1 MNDEIKCAIDVCKK
15 AQRNYD
21 LTKPVSE
28 EDLETLIYVAAN
40 SPSKQ
45 NETHYSLRVYTDP
58 KIIREIYK
66 LTQLFTFQTNTQTD
80 KIFGETAE
88 KFVTDHRYAVTNSQI
103 LAPVVFVYCDETKNI
118 RSGTHI
124 VATQPNATRIAIDTL
139 NEQKN
144 LSIGIS
150 SGQLVMAAALLGYK
164 TGYCSAF
171 ERDINGENSD
181 SVQKLLKL
189 KSEPKLLVGVGY
201 PHPDMT
207 RLEHPEVL
215 NKDISIKEGKHGDE
229 DKRWTFPSMLN
240 EDLYKTYHYGFE
252 KIDVYIDDKRY
263 KK

>member
-1 MNDEIKCAIDVCKK
+1 MNNEIKSAIDVCKK

-45 NETHYSLRVYTDP
+45 NETHFSLRVYTDP
-58 KIIREIYK
+58 KIIRGIYN
-66 LTQLFTFQTNTQTD
+66 LTELFTFQTNTQTD
-80 KIFGETAE
+80 KIFTDTTK
-88 KFVTDHRYAVTNSQI
+88 KFETDHRYAVTNSQI

-124 VATQPNATRIAIDTL
+124 VATSGKATQIAIDTL

-144 LSIGIS
+144 MSIGIS

-171 ERDINGENSD
+171 ERDVNGDN
-181 SVQKLLKL
+181 VQKLLNI

-207 RLEHPEVL
+207 RLEHPEVY

-229 DKRWTFPSMLN
+229 DKRWTFPSMLS
-240 EDLYKTYHYGFE
+240 EDLHKKYHYGFE
-252 KIDVYIDDKRY
+252 KIEVYMNDKRY
-263 KK
+263 KR